1 MRKKIRR
8 KYDNASMAGKMMI
21 TFSLFLV
28 IFCLISQL
36 VLQGCLTV
44 YDGKLYE
51 KSLQELDYFTQEVNR
66 SLEEIEDLTGSIA
79 MDDEVQEQ
87 LTEILWSKEADA
99 SYLLGILNLRD
110 LIGSY
115 TNANNQIRSIT
126 FYDKKFTDFRMGRGI
141 DKLPE
146 EIRAEMKEELEQA
159 RGGVVSRNPQED
171 WGYYVISRNVLEK
184 AHTRLT
190 YLGTIA
196 LSCDVSAM
204 IRKNVRNLE
213 AEHASL
219 YVYTDDYQIY
229 QDEESP
235 KIQLPECKEGKG
247 YEIVRKGSERYFV
260 CWLYSQKTGWMYV
273 NAFPYTEIYGQIQI
287 IRLLLLGTVLVLA
300 VLFVV
305 GMKKMIGTITSPL
318 QELTQ
323 TMKIVETG
331 KFQEARES
339 LQIEERA
346 DEIGQL
352 QQEFDTML
360 EQIDELIRENYEK
373 QILLKD
379 TSYRMLRAQ
388 INPHFIYNTL
398 NTINWMV
405 KWKKNEE
412 VSRLITEFGRL
423 LRSSFAK
430 DPFATAKE
438 EVECTEG
445 YMAIQSYRY
454 QRRADFQVEKSGNL
468 EQYYVPRMILQPLVE
483 NAIYYGIENSLEG
496 CQIRVK
502 VQEQENDLLFEVEDT
517 GPGMDAETLQ
527 QVRNGT
533 VKARGNGIGIANI
546 RERLRLLYP
555 EFTFEIESEQ
565 GKGTL
570 IRIQI
575 PKEIPEGGRKHV
587 QTSDRR

>member
-1 MRKKIRR
+1 
-8 KYDNASMAGKMMI
+8 
-21 TFSLFLV
+21 
-28 IFCLISQL
+28 
-36 VLQGCLTV
+36 
-44 YDGKLYE
+44 
-51 KSLQELDYFTQEVNR
+51 
-66 SLEEIEDLTGSIA
+66 
-79 MDDEVQEQ
+79 
-87 LTEILWSKEADA
+87 
-99 SYLLGILNLRD
+99 
-110 LIGSY
+110 
-115 TNANNQIRSIT
+115 
-126 FYDKKFTDFRMGRGI
+126 MGRGI
-141 DKLPE
+141 DKLSE
-146 EIRAEMKEELEQA
+146 KIRAEMKDELEVA
-159 RGGVVSRNPQED
+159 RGGVVCRNPKEE
-171 WGYYVISRNVLEK
+171 WGYYVISRNILEK
-184 AHTRLT
+184 AQTRLT

-229 QDEESP
+229 QDEEGP
-235 KIQLPECKEGKG
+235 KIQLPKCKEGKG
-247 YEIVRKGSERYFV
+247 YKIIRKGSERYFV

-273 NAFPYTEIYGQIQI
+273 NAFPYTDIYGQIQV

-300 VLFVV
+300 LLFLT
-305 GMKKMIGTITSPL
+305 GMNKMIGNITQPL

-331 KFQEARES
+331 KFKEARES

-454 QRRADFQVEKSGNL
+454 QRRADFKVEKSGNL

-546 RERLRLLYP
+546 RERLSLLYP
-555 EFTFEIESEQ
+555 QFIFEIESEQ

-570 IRIQI
+570 IRIRI